1 MLKNG
6 SFSMAI
12 AIGFSDAKLG
22 GMSTLKTYLDQE
34 RGNSGRLARQ
44 IGVSSSFLTQV
55 ATGQRPCPPKVAVR
69 IETALDGRIKRQDLL
84 PDWRDI
90 WPELATAP
98 AANDPHSA
106 QVAEQGAGH
115 A

>member
-1 MLKNG
+1 MELLK
-6 SFSMAI
+6 SWLA
-12 AIGFSDAKLG
+12 A
-22 GMSTLKTYLDQE
+22 E
-34 RGNSGRLARQ
+34 RGRSSRLARHL
-44 IGVSSSFLTQV
+44 GVPPSFV
-55 ATGQRPCPPKVAVR
+55 AKMSDGDKPVPVAHGAAIERFTEGAVTRQAMFPNDWQR
-69 IETALDGRIKRQDLL
+69 
-84 PDWRDI
+84 I